1 MSSPYFVAVDPSSSK
16 LRMFFGRRK
25 EIRAITSHLWKGDS
39 VLLIGERRMGKT
51 FLLYMIGNPAE
62 MGADFY
68 ENLLD
73 RQTGALLAELRRS
86 TASYRWAFIDL
97 LGLTSASGFYFQV
110 LAQLAGEQTE
120 RLAALS
126 PIAPRTFVNELTS
139 LSDDLSRREQ
149 RAVVL
154 VDESEKLLSLDESA
168 DIFACLK
175 AAVQRCDAIDFLLAG
190 DIKPHQTTPEF
201 QNLQGVLHPIHL
213 APLDFADAEA
223 LVRIPVKGSLSFED
237 SALQRILE
245 LTGRKPCLVQILC
258 DHLYEFVAQENSD
271 EVYITLADFDRLW
284 ESELRS
290 KVFESFDGALR
301 DFFDGLQGDE
311 RDIFCF
317 LAHKP
322 LATVDNI
329 VEALGIEPAC
339 ARKGIDRLHRS
350 HRIEK
355 VASGFRISARIVE
368 EFGVRFVVPPVARLE
383 LPEVQTL
390 ADMLTGESTTLEY
403 KASMRWDLCT
413 KQVNPDLEKAIAKT
427 VAGFLNSEGGTL
439 LIGVTDD
446 RTVLGI
452 GNDLKTLGQRRDKDG
467 YEQKLRQVL
476 TNALGPE
483 FCQYQHV
490 SFEEHEGKTVCIV
503 RTRRSPKPVYFTD
516 KTAKEFY
523 IRVGNT
529 TKPLDMQAAHNYISM
544 HWPLS
549 PFPPK

>member
-25 EIRAITSHLWKGDS
+25 EIRAITSHLRKGDS

-51 FLLYMIGNPAE
+51 FLLYMIGDPAE

-68 ENLLD
+68 EDLLD

-97 LGLTSASGFYFQV
+97 LGVTSASGFYFQV
-110 LAQLAGEQTE
+110 LAQLTGEQPE

-139 LSDDLSRREQ
+139 LSDDLSRGAQ

-154 VDESEKLLSLDESA
+154 VDESEKLLSLDDSA
-168 DIFACLK
+168 DVFSCLK
-175 AAVQRCDAIDFLLAG
+175 ATVQRCAAISFLLAG

-223 LVRIPVKGSLSFED
+223 LVRIPVKGILSFED
-237 SALQRILE
+237 SALHRILE

-258 DHLYEFVAQENSD
+258 DHLYEFVVQENSD

-317 LAHKP
+317 LAYKP

-329 VEALGIEPAC
+329 VEALGIERAR
-339 ARKGIDRLHRS
+339 ARKGTDRLHRS

-383 LPEVQTL
+383 PPEVQTF
-390 ADMLTGESTTLEY
+390 ADMLTGESATLEY
-403 KASMRWDLCT
+403 KASMRWDLYT
-413 KQVNPDLEKAIAKT
+413 GRPNPDLEKAIAKT

-452 GNDLKTLGQRRDKDG
+452 ENDLETLGRRKDKDG
-467 YEQKLRQVL
+467 YEQKLRQIL
-476 TNALGPE
+476 TNALGAE

-490 SFEEHEGKTVCIV
+490 SFEEHEGKTVCIARV
-503 RTRRSPKPVYFTD
+503 GPSPKPVYLTD

-523 IRVGNT
+523 VRVGNT
-529 TKPLDMQAAHNYISM
+529 TIPLDMEAAHNYISM
-544 HWPLS
+544 HWPPF

>member
-25 EIRAITSHLWKGDS
+25 EIRAITSHLRKGDS

-51 FLLYMIGNPAE
+51 FLLYMIGDPVE

-73 RQTGALLAELRRS
+73 RQTGALLAGLRRS

-97 LGLTSASGFYFQV
+97 LGVASASGFYFQV
-110 LAQLAGEQTE
+110 LAQLTGEQTE

-139 LSDDLSRREQ
+139 LSDDLSRRAQ

-168 DIFACLK
+168 DVFACLK
-175 AAVQRCDAIDFLLAG
+175 ATVQRCDTIDFLLAG

-237 SALQRILE
+237 SALHRILE
-245 LTGRKPCLVQILC
+245 LTGCKPCLVQILC

-329 VEALGIEPAC
+329 IEALGIEPAR
-339 ARKGIDRLHRS
+339 ARKGIDRLYRS

-368 EFGVRFVVPPVARLE
+368 EFGVRFVVPPVAELE
-383 LPEVQTL
+383 LSEVQTL

-403 KASMRWDLCT
+403 KSSMRWDLYT
-413 KQVNPDLEKAIAKT
+413 KQVNPDLEKTIAKT

-452 GNDLKTLGQRRDKDG
+452 ENDLKTLGRRKDKDG
-467 YEQKLRQVL
+467 YEQKLCQVL

-490 SFEEHEGKTVCIV
+490 SFEEHGGKTVCIV
-503 RTRRSPKPVYFTD
+503 RVRPSPNPVYLTD
-516 KTAKEFY
+516 KTTKEFY
-523 IRVGNT
+523 VRAGNT
-529 TKPLDMQAAHNYISM
+529 TIPLDMEAAHNYISM
-544 HWPLS
+544 HWLPF

>member
-284 ESELRS
+284 ES
-290 KVFESFDGALR
+290 G
-301 DFFDGLQGDE
+301 
-311 RDIFCF
+311 
-317 LAHKP
+317 
-322 LATVDNI
+322 
-329 VEALGIEPAC
+329 
-339 ARKGIDRLHRS
+339 
-350 HRIEK
+350 
-355 VASGFRISARIVE
+355 
-368 EFGVRFVVPPVARLE
+368 
-383 LPEVQTL
+383 
-390 ADMLTGESTTLEY
+390 
-403 KASMRWDLCT
+403 
-413 KQVNPDLEKAIAKT
+413 
-427 VAGFLNSEGGTL
+427 
-439 LIGVTDD
+439 
-446 RTVLGI
+446 
-452 GNDLKTLGQRRDKDG
+452 
-467 YEQKLRQVL
+467 
-476 TNALGPE
+476 
-483 FCQYQHV
+483 
-490 SFEEHEGKTVCIV
+490 
-503 RTRRSPKPVYFTD
+503 
-516 KTAKEFY
+516 
-523 IRVGNT
+523 
-529 TKPLDMQAAHNYISM
+529 
-544 HWPLS
+544 
-549 PFPPK
+549 